1 MNHRLFTGL
10 GVALALY
17 TPASAGPAP
26 LWTID
31 KANSKVGFTGSMNG
45 EAFAGSFRSWDA
57 NIAFDPKNLA
67 GSKVIAVINVAS
79 IATGNSN
86 RDEALPT
93 ADWFSAK
100 AFPRAIFAAQSFKDL
115 GGGRYQAIGEL
126 SIRGVKRPL
135 VLPFQL
141 AISGNVAKM
150 HGAVTIDRSWF
161 GVGRGQWAT
170 GDAVATKVPL
180 DITVTAHR

>member
-1 MNHRLFTGL
+1 MRHSFTGL
-10 GVALALY
+10 VVALALS
-17 TPASAGPAP
+17 TPAAAGPARV
-26 LWTID
+26 WIID
-31 KANSKVGFTGSMNG
+31 KSTSKIGFTGTMNG
-45 EAFAGSFRSWDA
+45 GAFSGLFRSWDA

-67 GSKVIAVINVAS
+67 GSKVVAVINVAS
-79 IATGNSN
+79 IRTGDST

-93 ADWFSAK
+93 DDWFSAK
-100 AFPRAIFAAQSFKDL
+100 TFPRAIFTAQSFKDL
-115 GGGRYQAIGEL
+115 GGGRYQAFGEL
-126 SIRGVKRPL
+126 GIRGTKRPL

-141 AISGNVAKM
+141 VISGNVAKM
-150 HGAVTIDRSWF
+150 HGAVTIDRTWF